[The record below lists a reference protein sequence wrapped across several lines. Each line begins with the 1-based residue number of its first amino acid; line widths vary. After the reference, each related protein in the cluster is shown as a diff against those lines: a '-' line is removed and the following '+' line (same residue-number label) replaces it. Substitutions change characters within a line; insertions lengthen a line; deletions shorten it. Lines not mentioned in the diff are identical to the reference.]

1 MEHKTASLA
10 AWRRCKSSRCKR
22 ASLRFAPSQTTKSIS
37 FLKFH
42 TASNTAPALAHCAW
56 ARPEELALLAERGVT
71 IAVNAS
77 SNLGLKSGLAPVP
90 EMLRQGCRV
99 AMGLDGMAF
108 NEDDDALHEMRLGYA
123 LHRGWG
129 FARR

>member
-1 MEHKTASLA
+1 M
-10 AWRRCKSSRCKR
+10 
-22 ASLRFAPSQTTKSIS
+22 
-37 FLKFH
+37 
-42 TASNTAPALAHCAW
+42 
-56 ARPEELALLAERGVT
+56 
-71 IAVNAS
+71 
-77 SNLGLKSGLAPVP
+77 P